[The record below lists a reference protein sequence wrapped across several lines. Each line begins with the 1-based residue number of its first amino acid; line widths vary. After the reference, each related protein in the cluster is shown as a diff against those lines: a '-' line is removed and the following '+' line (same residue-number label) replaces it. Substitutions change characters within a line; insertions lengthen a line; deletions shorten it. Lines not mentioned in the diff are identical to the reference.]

1 MSTRL
6 YRMGALLA
14 LACAP
19 LLAQA
24 QPSFNHAR
32 ETQRLQNY
40 AIDVLRNNRSEC
52 RELRGV
58 QQRNNGKIE
67 AVCTSNNQRREL
79 KYLISPPRDDR
90 HHGGYRNQMAR
101 VDLLSSIPV
110 RGPDRGHGHGND
122 RGPHGY
128 R

>member
-24 QPSFNHAR
+24 QPSFHHPR
-32 ETQRLQNY
+32 ETQRLQY
-40 AIDVLRNNRSEC
+40 YVMDVLRNNRSEC
-52 RELRGV
+52 GQLRAV

-67 AVCTSNNQRREL
+67 AICLSNNQRREF
-79 KYLISPPRDDR
+79 KYVISPPREDR
-90 HHGGYRNQMAR
+90 RGHRQASR
-101 VDLLSSIPV
+101 VDLVSSTQL
-110 RGPDRGHGHGND
+110 RGPDRGHGYGS
-122 RGPHGY
+122 GPYGH